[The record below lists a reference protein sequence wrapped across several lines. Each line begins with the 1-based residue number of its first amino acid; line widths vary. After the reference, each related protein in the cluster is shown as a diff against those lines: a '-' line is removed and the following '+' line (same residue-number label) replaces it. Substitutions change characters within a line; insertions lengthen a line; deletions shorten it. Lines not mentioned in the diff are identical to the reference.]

1 MSIVRRMKV
10 WSPAIAGL
18 LLAVLVLPGVVAAQ
32 PQASPGKVTEVTLYR
47 GQAMVTRAIPVK
59 APQGSVEIVVG
70 DLPEQV
76 VTGSLFAEG
85 SEGVEVR
92 AVRFRTRAVGEEPRD
107 EVRALDEEIKKI
119 NHELKSAAKM
129 QELLTKRSAYLDSL
143 EGFVAPTAKIELS
156 QGVLDAEALQAI
168 TTFSFGER
176 QKIATEQLELE
187 VSVEKTNEQLSLATR
202 KRAELTGGASQTVR
216 EAVVFVEK
224 RNADEG
230 TIRLK
235 YLVESCG
242 WSPTYTF
249 RAAADQEEIRVECN
263 ALIQQM
269 TGEDWSGVALT
280 LSTASPALSA
290 TGPGLAPFP
299 VSLTPDGDGEKA
311 NQADL
316 AQQLQAIRGKQKTAI
331 MLFNN
336 SRDVT
341 GNLGLNWDANAA
353 ANEFQYLELTNP
365 KDTLS
370 ALQLDNTGAEGPSL
384 SYRLE
389 GGVSLASRSDQQ
401 MVRILQTSL
410 ASNFYHVATPVLTS
424 YVYREAELKN
434 TSAEDLLAGPVNV
447 YLDGSFV
454 GQAEV
459 PTVARG
465 QTFVVGLGADPQV
478 RSRRELANKTDSVQ
492 GGNRELGFEYRLLIE
507 NYKEEPVAIRLFD
520 RLPHTDRTGDVRVDL
535 SPLEVALSTDE
546 LYVRRERSKG
556 ILRWDVTV
564 PAGATGKDAHT
575 VEYDYKVDFDRNFK
589 LGALV
594 KNVSEQQIEFEQ
606 LQRARFKR

>member
-1 MSIVRRMKV
+1 MSIVRRVKC
-10 WSPAIAGL
+10 WSSVVAGL
-18 LLAVLVLPGVVAAQ
+18 LLAVLLLPGMVAAE
-32 PQASPGKVTEVTLYR
+32 PQAVSGKVTEVTLYR

-85 SEGVEVR
+85 SEGIEVR

-107 EVRALDEEIKKI
+107 EVRELDEEIKKI
-119 NHELKSAAKM
+119 NFQLKSASKM
-129 QELLTKRSAYLDSL
+129 QELLTKRSKYLDGL

-156 QGVLDAEALQAI
+156 QGVLDAEALKQI
-168 TTFSFGER
+168 TTFSFEQR
-176 QKIATEQLELE
+176 QKITAEQLELE
-187 VSVEKTNEQLSLATR
+187 QAAEKINEQLSLAQR

-235 YLVESCG
+235 YLVQSCG

-249 RAAADQEEIRVECN
+249 RAAADEEDIRIECN

-269 TGEDWSGVALT
+269 TGEDWNGVTLT

-299 VSLTPDGDGEKA
+299 VSLTPDGDGKKT

-316 AQQLQAIRGKQKTAI
+316 AQQLQSIRGRQKTAI
-331 MLFNN
+331 FQFNN
-336 SRDVT
+336 SRDMT
-341 GNLGLNWDANAA
+341 GNMSLNWDANRA

-370 ALQLDNTGAEGPSL
+370 ALRLDDTGAEGPSL

-401 MVRILQTSL
+401 MVRILQTSF

-434 TSAEDLLAGPVNV
+434 TSDEDLLAGPVNV

-478 RSRRELANKTDSVQ
+478 RSRRELANKTDTVQ
-492 GGNRELGFEYRLLIE
+492 GGNRELGFEYRLLVE
-507 NYKEEPVAIRLFD
+507 NYKEEPVPIRLFD
-520 RLPHTDRTGDVRVDL
+520 RLPHTDQTGDVRVEL
-535 SPLEVALSTDE
+535 GALKVALSTDE
-546 LYVRRERSKG
+546 LYVRRERTKG

-564 PAGATGKDAHT
+564 PASATGKDAHT
-575 VEYDYKVDFDRNFK
+575 VEYDYKSISIATSSSVP
-589 LGALV
+589 L
-594 KNVSEQQIEFEQ
+594 
-606 LQRARFKR
+606 